1 MIECEARRRTIRRIK
16 VVNVL
21 ASSPGAP
28 PATLAVKTD
37 LGCLLGA
44 ANVRVGSTPVDYELS
59 VQSPVGGT
67 FYGSVTFTDEKSGEV
82 CIIHCVEISLKNC
95 NIFAST
101 LCLKWFVMPQIV
113 NTQV

>member
-1 MIECEARRRTIRRIK
+1 MYANTQVGEGEDPLSEDTIVIECEARRRTIRRIK

-21 ASSPGAP
+21 VASPNAP

-44 ANVRVGSTPVDYELS
+44 ASVRVGSTAVEYELS

-67 FYGSVTFTDEKSGEV
+67 FYGSITFTDEKTGEV
-82 CIIHCVEISLKNC
+82 NAIYIEDC
-95 NIFAST
+95 
-101 LCLKWFVMPQIV
+101 
-113 NTQV
+113 